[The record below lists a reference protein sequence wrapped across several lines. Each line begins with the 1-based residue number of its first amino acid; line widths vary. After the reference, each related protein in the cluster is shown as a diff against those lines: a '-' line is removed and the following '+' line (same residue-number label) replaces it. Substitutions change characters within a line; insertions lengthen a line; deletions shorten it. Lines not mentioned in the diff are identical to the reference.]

1 MEILASIMSRVRDYE
16 SDVKMTIR
24 KGIYIGNV
32 DFSISSFL
40 KLIPFDKRQMITQ
53 IDSVL
58 NLKD

>member
-1 MEILASIMSRVRDYE
+1 MSRVRDYE